1 MIVLSLSRFNDIR
14 EEALPQAK
22 SPQQQLR
29 RIRLS
34 LAALERA
41 ANRLVAS
48 LNGRPARKLQLSPK
62 RRAQLKL
69 HGRYLGYIRQLKPK
83 EQSPEPAI
91 MISGVGTCSVFW

>member
-1 MIVLSLSRFNDIR
+1 M
-14 EEALPQAK
+14 PQPTA
-22 SPQQQLR
+22 QQQFR
-29 RIRLS
+29 RIRQS

-69 HGRYLGYIRQLKPK
+69 HGSYLGYIRQLKPK
-83 EQSPEPAI
+83 ERAKVKAVKLKKGYLAAIAMARRLAPAATLTVA
-91 MISGVGTCSVFW
+91 GRRG

>member
-1 MIVLSLSRFNDIR
+1 M
-14 EEALPQAK
+14 PQPTT
-22 SPQQQLR
+22 PQQQLR
-29 RIRLS
+29 EFRRS

-69 HGRYLGYIRQLKPK
+69 HGSYLGYIRQLKPK
-83 EQSPEPAI
+83 QKAKVKAVKASKGYHAAI
-91 MISGVGTCSVFW
+91 RMAKGLAGS